1 MRKRSAF
8 RRITGALA
16 FAALPATV
24 LAQTTPAG
32 QPQLDEI
39 IVLAK
44 RVNARNRVDTP
55 APTLSYDEEFFQR
68 FEPISVGDMMKRVPG
83 VVFADDIG
91 EYAAPSLRG
100 IGTEYTQVLVNGRR
114 ITGGTNDNTVTVDR
128 IPSELVERIEII
140 RSPSSDIDSQGIGGT
155 LNVILK
161 EGAELTGG
169 VYRLG
174 VFQLDG

>member
-114 ITGGTNDNTVTVDR
+114 ITGGTNDYVFAPASASLR
-128 IPSELVERIEII
+128 IRGSPRPAVRWSLLARENSPAALQLT
-140 RSPSSDIDSQGIGGT
+140 RS
-155 LNVILK
+155 
-161 EGAELTGG
+161 
-169 VYRLG
+169 
-174 VFQLDG
+174 